1 MTAIDTRPGEAISA
15 LHDLK
20 GQTTPITGADLPVR
34 MMLLEPDL
42 TPAGVTIVFTSGTA
56 PDTDVWKAV
65 RHEPLT
71 LGHLRRRDHAFAW
84 TAKMILLRPFERVG
98 TPADDVDDIGLAWF
112 RTAQD
117 LTFQT
122 TLDHWRNLMLL
133 REPQPQEAGDDE
145 ELTAEPPEAWTT
157 FKELGTWLSFSDQ
170 ETSRLLGLGDKTAY
184 GWRREGHP
192 PQPRL
197 ARRLYEAHAFV
208 RQLVDALGLQ
218 DARMAL
224 TRGGSDAPLALIAA
238 NRVAEAEAR
247 FADVIFDRA
256 AEQPSIAASR
266 SGDEDRPTSQR
277 ATERLPGGRRRV
289 QARRGR

>member
-1 MTAIDTRPGEAISA
+1 MTAIDTHPGEAIGA
-15 LHDLK
+15 LHDLE
-20 GQTTPITGADLPVR
+20 GQTTPITGAHLPVR

-42 TPAGVTIVFTSGTA
+42 TPAGVTIRFTSDTA

-122 TLDHWRNLMLL
+122 TLGHWRNLMLL
-133 REPQPQEAGDDE
+133 REPQPQEAGDDD
-145 ELTAEPPEAWTT
+145 ELTAEPPEAWTA

-247 FADVIFDRA
+247 FADVIFGRA

-266 SGDEDRPTSQR
+266 SGDEDRPTSRR